1 MDAQRGCSPGANCWN
16 FNWMIV
22 VMCSQCY
29 YQLAHAS
36 GHGLPGPW
44 FTWPTN
50 HNYLKKKK
58 NLLVPI
64 NLVFVL
70 TEKLIT
76 TTIFIIFFLKNGLVP
91 VNLGF
96 VLTEKLASSFLF
108 FFFFFFN
115 EKNRN
120 FIRKK
125 IKTLHFESKLTQS

>member
-1 MDAQRGCSPGANCWN
+1 
-16 FNWMIV
+16 MIV

-58 NLLVPI
+58 KNLLVPI

-76 TTIFIIFFLKNGLVP
+76 TTIYIYFFKNGLVP

-96 VLTEKLASSFLF
+96 VLTEKLAYSFLF

-115 EKNRN
+115 KKNRN